1 MTVQT
6 SVWLAQM
13 NVRFY
18 SKRKKTTELSTLLAV
33 SWWLAAADYA
43 GLDML
48 NVKMSQTASSD
59 VWQSRLEGIRHTAHP
74 GGIAHA
80 GTLVLGLYLMGL
92 TVPHGTI
99 PHGTDCTSW
108 DYTSW
113 DWLYLMGL
121 TVRHGIDCTSR
132 DWLYLI
138 GLYLTG
144 LTVRHGIDC
153 TSRDW
158 LYLTGLPGGTVSR
171 KMWRVLFVWKGC
183 WGQRSTETEI
193 QKGVWPTLAE
203 LENSR

>member
-132 DWLYLI
+132 DWLYL
-138 GLYLTG
+138 
-144 LTVRHGIDC
+144 
-153 TSRDW
+153 
-158 LYLTGLPGGTVSR
+158 TGLPGGTVSR